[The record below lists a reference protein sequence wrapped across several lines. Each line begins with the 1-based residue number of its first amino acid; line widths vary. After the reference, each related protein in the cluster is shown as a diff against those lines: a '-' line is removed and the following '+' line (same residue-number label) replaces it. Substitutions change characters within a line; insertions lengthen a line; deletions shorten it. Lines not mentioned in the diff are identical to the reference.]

1 MNVLGSKDEL
11 VDTSFSVKFRLQHM
25 QTCSD
30 CQQYLAEIDGLCAFC
45 RSVQRLTSELR
56 RLGPCLR
63 GWAIDQTRVWVSIV
77 QEEAGKWE
85 KGAEAARKA
94 AEAAATS
101 KAASP
106 VTFTQPVPEAGDQ
119 PAKEEVKS
127 EKREPLAPKG
137 REVSPGKISSPSEG
151 IPVEN
156 EELLPPAVKQE
167 DIEEEPRRKEK
178 KTKED
183 IAAPEERKEKKDTK
197 TKKEKAKKKSKKSR
211 SRPRRSRRDSRRPRR
226 DRNSRPTSK
235 GGNLLGG
242 EIADLQSQPTLHL
255 AGEDIHNIE
264 TISSRT
270 TCRQATQIG
279 TTPIGAKTK
288 GRRRGRSSKSG
299 ETLNLR
305 TDTTGIGDGIAQTS
319 CSQSRSKRRST
330 SQRSVEEAGQSRGG
344 ERSGRERGE
353 LGRSLHCRRV
363 GRGIE
368 GAVGP
373 AHPRNSP
380 AVRGRI
386 LGSTLQGMWGDPEF
400 EDKGSIGCGAR
411 GESRGHGPRRSPKVE
426 LRKSRSGH
434 SSSSM
439 RRSLSSQDRSQGL
452 DPRSKSPFKDTRRRR
467 GMDRE
472 HERVS
477 GRAGRL
483 EERQGRSRSRKRGE
497 REGSEGR
504 WQRKRK
510 EKEEEEEGQAEQKY
524 QRDQS
529 NKGEKDS
536 EKESGITK
544 KSVSSFWDD
553 GLGSRSQG
561 TEEVAEE
568 SKEEDAKEEGRKFP
582 KQWEL
587 LGGELEGIE
596 LGEQRIWPALRGQ
609 SQGEE
614 HQPEGPGRIDLWYG
628 QGDAASA
635 AHIGGHGLG
644 EGPVGGTANS
654 LAVLQESAF
663 QQADRRSC
671 SGGLDVE
678 LGPRPSIARESGQSG
693 RLLVSAAEEH
703 RDERRRHKLDGSPA
717 GGGVAPREGPPIES
731 RRSASC
737 GQRKQGRVEGKEF
750 GQRKGKGQ
758 ERQRLPRMAP
768 RRKRGAEGEGQRK
781 EQERKRQRGR
791 EERLLDKGA
800 AEGKSPEKEALL
812 EEHKGVEKEKLLRRG
827 VSEEN
832 REEDQSLL
840 KTTKGVK
847 TGLSYQDDPCGPFE
861 IQGMSRMTLTPG
873 EAGFL
878 STDAAGGARPT
889 TSAQFSNK
897 EDGTTL
903 EDGCCGNAAAL
914 AAASPSMVGFRRSPL
929 GAAEDCFRAGGPEKD
944 ARSRDEGSGEGQFSK
959 ELGGC
964 KFSAV
969 SPLLRSLL
977 ISTEKELKF
986 RRGETQTTGDVFPL
1000 PTNIDLL
1007 RGVGKLDEDALLLL
1021 SCVCLGLNSYA
1032 GTALESSAPLSK
1044 VQKFFLE
1051 GLVASVEDVM
1061 GWSEVFGD
1069 ISWQSFF
1076 QLKSLD
1082 YVGDEVATAR
1092 VTSWANLQSAIP
1104 VEVGS
1109 VPLSQVVGPG
1119 CAHYV
1124 DHFED
1129 FLLDEKS
1136 RTYTRPP
1143 KVMVTEHDW
1152 DGVCEGLNYL
1162 GWNMWSHGRK

>member
-1 MNVLGSKDEL
+1 MALRRPAAVKAAAKDAVRVRGVLRRPARAEEERDPGVRGENLEDRFIAGELVEASKVPLGRLTQGTLLLCEGEYWGAPCKVCGVIRSLKIKGASDVELAVKAEGTDHEDLLKWNSENPEAAIRVHLCGGACPAKIEAKDLIHAQKVRLKTREDEGGWTENMKGSLDEL
-11 VDTSFSVKFRLQHM
+11 AALRRDKAAPGPEREERERAQK
-25 QTCSD
+25 
-30 CQQYLAEIDGLCAFC
+30 ADGKEREKKKKKKKKAK
-45 RSVQRLTSELR
+45 RSRSTSETS
-56 RLGPCLR
+56 
-63 GWAIDQTRVWVSIV
+63 QTR
-77 QEEAGKWE
+77 
-85 KGAEAARKA
+85 
-94 AEAAATS
+94 
-101 KAASP
+101 
-106 VTFTQPVPEAGDQ
+106 
-119 PAKEEVKS
+119 
-127 EKREPLAPKG
+127 
-137 REVSPGKISSPSEG
+137 
-151 IPVEN
+151 
-156 EELLPPAVKQE
+156 
-167 DIEEEPRRKEK
+167 EK
-178 KTKED
+178 KTPKKKVESQKSLSQVFGTTALD
-183 IAAPEERKEKKDTK
+183 PDPKVRRRLLKRVKRKMRKKKD
-197 TKKEKAKKKSKKSR
+197 E
-211 SRPRRSRRDSRRPRR
+211 
-226 DRNSRPTSK
+226 
-235 GGNLLGG
+235 
-242 EIADLQSQPTLHL
+242 
-255 AGEDIHNIE
+255 
-264 TISSRT
+264 SS
-270 TCRQATQIG
+270 
-279 TTPIGAKTK
+279 
-288 GRRRGRSSKSG
+288 
-299 ETLNLR
+299 
-305 TDTTGIGDGIAQTS
+305 
-319 CSQSRSKRRST
+319 
-330 SQRSVEEAGQSRGG
+330 
-344 ERSGRERGE
+344 
-353 LGRSLHCRRV
+353 
-363 GRGIE
+363 
-368 GAVGP
+368 
-373 AHPRNSP
+373 
-380 AVRGRI
+380 
-386 LGSTLQGMWGDPEF
+386 
-400 EDKGSIGCGAR
+400 
-411 GESRGHGPRRSPKVE
+411 
-426 LRKSRSGH
+426 
-434 SSSSM
+434 
-439 RRSLSSQDRSQGL
+439 
-452 DPRSKSPFKDTRRRR
+452 
-467 GMDRE
+467 
-472 HERVS
+472 
-477 GRAGRL
+477 
-483 EERQGRSRSRKRGE
+483 
-497 REGSEGR
+497 
-504 WQRKRK
+504 
-510 EKEEEEEGQAEQKY
+510 
-524 QRDQS
+524 
-529 NKGEKDS
+529 
-536 EKESGITK
+536 
-544 KSVSSFWDD
+544 
-553 GLGSRSQG
+553 
-561 TEEVAEE
+561 
-568 SKEEDAKEEGRKFP
+568 P

-827 VSEEN
+827 VSEEK

-1051 GLVASVEDVM
+1051 GFVASVEDVM